1 MHPMAKLARG
11 ALEARIMELL
21 WNEPEPV
28 TPREVHDLLVRRG
41 QALAYTTVT
50 TILVRLWKKG
60 MLQREATG
68 RAFAYRPT
76 ASREVWTAQRM
87 REILRQ
93 SSDSQAAL
101 THFAH
106 SIDRREATQLQKALD
121 RRRKPS

>member
-1 MHPMAKLARG
+1 MPPMAKLARG
-11 ALEARIMELL
+11 ELEARIMELV
-21 WNEPEPV
+21 WNEPDAV
-28 TPREVHDLLVRRG
+28 TPREVHDLLVRRN

-60 MLQREATG
+60 MLQREPMG

-101 THFAH
+101 AHFAQ
-106 SIDRREATQLQKALD
+106 SIDRREVTQLRRALD
-121 RRRKPS
+121 RRPRS